1 MPGSAEVNDIV
12 ARLRQTRANMIGTDD
27 EQHYW
32 DCHDAADEIERLK
45 KIIDDYAL
53 ICQSSSLELKAL
65 RERSTDQ

>member
-1 MPGSAEVNDIV
+1 MGIRMTSDLPT
-12 ARLRQTRANMIGTDD
+12 RLRQTRANMIGTDD

-32 DCHDAADEIERLK
+32 DCHDAAGEIERLK
-45 KIIDDYAL
+45 KIINDYAL